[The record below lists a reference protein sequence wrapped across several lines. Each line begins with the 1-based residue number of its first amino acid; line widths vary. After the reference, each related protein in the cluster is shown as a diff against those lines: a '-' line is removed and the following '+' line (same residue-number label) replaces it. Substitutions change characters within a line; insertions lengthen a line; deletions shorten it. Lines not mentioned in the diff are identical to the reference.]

1 MENLTIYKNEQ
12 EIFESERDFKAIQ
25 EKVNEFLIELKRCK
39 LKINNIQDLTGLI
52 SNTKAEA
59 RQQYLNQIKD
69 EDIPGS
75 GSLKQSREQFF
86 STLQTPDLSK
96 LLQLSA
102 FLHPRVSR
110 ITLGTLSGNK
120 LCWDQKVFD
129 EYAQGYITTDN
140 SELASKLMDIAQAV
154 EAFKHHLQEVA
165 IEKKIDITLLS
176 NLLPNLQKLLI
187 EQGNKIYLY
196 PPLVED
202 LKNAIK

>member
-1 MENLTIYKNEQ
+1 MENLTIFKNEQ
-12 EIFESERDFKAIQ
+12 ELFESERDFKAIQ
-25 EKVNEFLIELKRCK
+25 EKVNEFLTEAKKCK
-39 LKINNIQDLTGLI
+39 LKINNIQDLTSLI
-52 SNTKAEA
+52 STTKSEA
-59 RQQYLNQIKD
+59 RAQYLNQIKP
-69 EDIPGS
+69 EDIPGT
-75 GSLKQSREQFF
+75 LNFKQTREEFF
-86 STLQTPDLSK
+86 KTLQTPDLTK

-110 ITLGTLSGNK
+110 ITLGVLSENK

-129 EYAQGYITTDN
+129 AYASGYITKDN

-154 EAFKHHLQEVA
+154 EKFKAYLQEVA

-187 EQGNKIYLY
+187 EEGNKIYLY
-196 PPLVED
+196 PPLVQD

>member
-12 EIFESERDFKAIQ
+12 ELFESERDFKALQ
-25 EKVNEFLIELKRCK
+25 SKTDQFLIECKKCK
-39 LKINNIQDLTGLI
+39 LKVNNLEDLTGLI

-69 EDIPGS
+69 SDIPGTDNF
-75 GSLKQSREQFF
+75 KQTKEEFF
-86 STLQTPDLSK
+86 KTLQTPDLSK

-102 FLHPRVSR
+102 FLHPRVAR
-110 ITLGTLSGNK
+110 INLGTLSGNK

-129 EYAQGYITTDN
+129 EYANGYVTKDN
-140 SELASKLMDIAQAV
+140 SEIASKLMDIAQAV

-187 EQGNKIYLY
+187 EEGNKIYLY